1 LGRYGTGGKKLQSYF
16 FLQDEPD
23 LLLPP
28 FMGLNGLGCGFGM
41 EDFAMV
47 NYSFPWLKVS
57 GFSGSLDCG

>member
-1 LGRYGTGGKKLQSYF
+1 LHE
-16 FLQDEPD
+16 EPI

-47 NYSFPWLKVS
+47 ITSFPGLRAL
-57 GFSGSLDCG
+57 GLAAGSVA